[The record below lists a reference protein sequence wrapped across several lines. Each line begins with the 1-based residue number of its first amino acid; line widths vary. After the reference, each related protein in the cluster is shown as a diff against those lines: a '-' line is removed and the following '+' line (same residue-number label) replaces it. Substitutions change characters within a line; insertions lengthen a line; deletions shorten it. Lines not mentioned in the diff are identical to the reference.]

1 MEIETYI
8 QKFIFELNAIFL
20 SAAQIQGTQV
30 IAKRT
35 FTITQEA
42 VDLDFEGY
50 GIKLHVP
57 EGILP
62 AEVSETQLD
71 VQVSL
76 SGQFQMPSGSKLVSA
91 VYWVSSPHKFTKPIT
106 IEVQHC
112 ARLTN
117 DKQCSQLTFVHSM
130 HTQKDL
136 PYLFMEQ
143 DGGVF
148 TSHSS
153 YGSLSLSHF
162 SGVGIVVRRIL
173 RVLFGLQARNSGLG
187 QQQQLSESLDH
198 TEAACQIGQEEEGE
212 VDEQYCAQLYK
223 EVKVNSTRKKWKVDF
238 VVTKDLECC
247 LTVSIKLLNYSMHVL
262 RCTYSTQVVKK
273 EYYTHCVRQFSFV
286 FTFKEDFISLK
297 IPEKDQELDGW
308 RVTPFY
314 TPKVSCFLHENFVVN
329 LIIVF
334 SVTEDHKTAG

>member
-1 MEIETYI
+1 M
-8 QKFIFELNAIFL
+8 
-20 SAAQIQGTQV
+20 
-30 IAKRT
+30 
-35 FTITQEA
+35 
-42 VDLDFEGY
+42 
-50 GIKLHVP
+50 
-57 EGILP
+57 
-62 AEVSETQLD
+62 
-71 VQVSL
+71 
-76 SGQFQMPSGSKLVSA
+76 
-91 VYWVSSPHKFTKPIT
+91 T

-117 DKQCSQLTFVHSM
+117 DKQCSQLTFVHTM
-130 HTQKDL
+130 HTQKGL

-173 RVLFGLQARNSGLG
+173 RVLFGVQSIDSILG
-187 QQQQLSESLDH
+187 QQQLQQQQQQKQHKQQQQQQQVQPAIEQDMDSKLGQQEQQHLSESSVC

-223 EVKVNSTRKKWKVDF
+223 EVKLNSTRKKWKVDF

-273 EYYTHCVRQFSFV
+273 EYCTHCVRQFSFV
-286 FTFKEDFISLK
+286 FAFKEDFISLK
-297 IPEKDQELDGW
+297 IPKKDQELDGW
-308 RVTPFY
+308 KVTPFY
-314 TPKVSCFLHENFVVN
+314 TPKVSCFLHENDYFC
-329 LIIVF
+329 
-334 SVTEDHKTAG
+334 